1 MWIKSSISP
10 HRAVA
15 MIRPERFRFRLS
27 TLLLVVAILALLL
40 VVAIQQV
47 QIGKMRRSIDVAEK
61 AQLKAQVIDL
71 LRPVFRALREK
82 HERSG

>member
-1 MWIKSSISP
+1 
-10 HRAVA
+10 

-61 AQLKAQVIDL
+61 EKAQLIEL
-71 LRPVFRALREK
+71 LRPVLRALRDRQ
-82 HERSG
+82 ERSG